1 MPLQST
7 STLISKQGTG
17 VHTCTMHCQH
27 PVLANRT
34 IQWLLWSSKP
44 TPAGHSKWT
53 RPVDIKHS
61 HLEGMPAYRNWKS
74 CYQTVCWVCLVYNIR
89 GQLLV
94 TGIWSSLAHW
104 NSRIGRISG
113 LIWGCIKEFP
123 FYSFP
128 TGNLL
133 SKSLDEAPRRKNR
146 HIIDRLLH
154 NLIKDSVFL
163 RAASML
169 LNNLWES
176 TSHRIALR
184 PHIFF
189 NCWSDCKGL
198 WISCLNQRVEI
209 EWFLQVYD
217 SPSDSFKLCIGSR
230 TLSPLCHFYYRSV
243 FESESHRYLEY
254 KFFQD

>member
-1 MPLQST
+1 MS
-7 STLISKQGTG
+7 
-17 VHTCTMHCQH
+17 V
-27 PVLANRT
+27 
-34 IQWLLWSSKP
+34 P
-44 TPAGHSKWT
+44 TVHSKWT

-61 HLEGMPAYRNWKS
+61 HLEGRPVCRKWRSY
-74 CYQTVCWVCLVYNIR
+74 YQRVWWVCSVYNII
-89 GQLLV
+89 GLLLV

-113 LIWGCIKEFP
+113 LFLGCFKKFP

-154 NLIKDSVFL
+154 NLVKDSVFL
-163 RAASML
+163 LTASRL
-169 LNNLWES
+169 LNNLWEL

-189 NCWSDCKGL
+189 NCSWDCKGL
-198 WISCLNQRVEI
+198 WISCLSQRV
-209 EWFLQVYD
+209 
-217 SPSDSFKLCIGSR
+217 
-230 TLSPLCHFYYRSV
+230 
-243 FESESHRYLEY
+243 
-254 KFFQD
+254 

>member
-1 MPLQST
+1 MHYQH
-7 STLISKQGTG
+7 LI
-17 VHTCTMHCQH
+17 
-27 PVLANRT
+27 LANRT
-34 IQWLLWSSKP
+34 ILWLWWSSMSVL
-44 TPAGHSKWT
+44 TVHSKWT
-53 RPVDIKHS
+53 RPIDIKHT
-61 HLEGMPAYRNWKS
+61 HLEGMPAYRKWRS
-74 CYQTVCWVCLVYNIR
+74 CYQMVCWVCSVCNIID
-89 GQLLV
+89 QLLV

-113 LIWGCIKEFP
+113 LFLGCIKEFP

-154 NLIKDSVFL
+154 NLAKDSDFL
-163 RAASML
+163 RAASRL
-169 LNNLWES
+169 LNNLWGL

-189 NCWSDCKGL
+189 NCWWDCKGL
-198 WISCLNQRVEI
+198 WISCLSQRVEI
-209 EWFLQVYD
+209 EWPLQVYD
-217 SPSDSFKLCIGSR
+217 SPSDSFELCIDSR
-230 TLSPLCHFYYRSV
+230 ILSPLCHFYYRSV